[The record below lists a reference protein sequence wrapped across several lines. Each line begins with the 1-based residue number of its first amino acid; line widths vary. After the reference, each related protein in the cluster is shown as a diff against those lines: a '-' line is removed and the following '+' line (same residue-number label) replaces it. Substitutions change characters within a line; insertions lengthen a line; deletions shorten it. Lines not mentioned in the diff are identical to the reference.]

1 VTRVSTARSGRSAKA
16 AKVGKARTSKAKTK
30 AKASKPKASKP
41 KASKTKAAKTKA
53 AKTKAAKPKAA
64 KPKAS
69 KPKAAKTKASK
80 PKASKPK
87 AAKTKASK
95 PKASKPKASKT
106 KVSKPKAV
114 KTKVSKPKAS
124 NATGQKTRQ
133 RPHDRL
139 RRCAEHALE
148 TLCRLG
154 VDHAEVSVGTG
165 NELEVGVRKGDIEL
179 VKEAQSS
186 GMSVRVMRDGRVAT
200 SSTTALEPE
209 AVEAWLATVIDMAEV
224 SEPDELAA
232 PPDPRELCRSH
243 PELDLFDAATDRIK
257 AERGIKLALRAEKAA
272 FAADDRIVTT
282 EGSSFSRTS
291 GHSVLATTGGFVGEK
306 RGTYQSLVVQ
316 AVADDEGGKKRN
328 GVYWTGARFFED
340 LEGPV
345 DVGREA
351 ARRAIETLG
360 TSKMETG
367 VYPVVFDKEAARAII
382 ALVASC
388 VLGDGVYR
396 ERSYLA
402 KELGKSIGSKH
413 VTLVDDPLIDRG
425 PGSRA
430 FDGEGRKV
438 GRLVVVDKG
447 VLQTFL
453 LDTYSA
459 RRLKMKPTGSA
470 SGGGGIPHASTSNF
484 FLRPGRGRPQTLLQ
498 GIERGL
504 YVTKMMGFGF
514 DPTTGTFSRGAE
526 GFLIENGELT
536 RPVGEITI
544 SRNLGELLAG
554 IDEVA
559 DDLEH
564 KTSIAAPSFRVD
576 QMTIAGQ

>member
-1 VTRVSTARSGRSAKA
+1 VTRISTARAGRSAKA
-16 AKVGKARTSKAKTK
+16 GKARTSKASKPKAKASKAKAKASKAK
-30 AKASKPKASKP
+30 AKASKPKA
-41 KASKTKAAKTKA
+41 KA
-53 AKTKAAKPKAA
+53 
-64 KPKAS
+64 KAS
-69 KPKAAKTKASK
+69 KPKAKAKASK
-80 PKASKPK
+80 PKAK
-87 AAKTKASK
+87 AKASK
-95 PKASKPKASKT
+95 PKA
-106 KVSKPKAV
+106 
-114 KTKVSKPKAS
+114 KAS
-124 NATGQKTRQ
+124 NAKRQTRQ

-148 TLCRLG
+148 TLHRLG

-243 PELDLFDAATDRIK
+243 PELELFDAATDRIK

-340 LEGPV
+340 LEAPV

-367 VYPVVFDKEAARAII
+367 VYPVVFDKEAARAIV

-447 VLQTFL
+447 VLRTFL

-484 FLRPGRGRPQTLLQ
+484 FLRPGRSRPETLLR

-554 IDEVA
+554 IDKVA